1 MLSLLGLGLLLSLL
15 AFVVSMRLVALAFA
29 LLLALVTLLNRGDF
43 GDFAAIA
50 NLLMSHPRCLSSC
63 L

>member
-1 MLSLLGLGLLLSLL
+1 
-15 AFVVSMRLVALAFA
+15 MRLVALAFA